1 MTARLFYVF
10 GSCLKPLFSKYLCKR
25 NKCQI
30 YCRISPEGIKIIY
43 ISFKGWGYLIFRCTA
58 KLIVIEVWVPLNSV
72 WLYGVL
78 VLLEKAAGKK
88 LFLFCSHLIWW
99 SNCMHNCLFITLY
112 CPLLA
117 FYLLVC
123 LMVACRFCSST
134 SVFKGLK
141 KSVHCMKGEQQ
152 RQNAKNWEIR
162 TLSSSSS
169 GVISGH
175 TSVGLQPW
183 GMIRCH

>member
-1 MTARLFYVF
+1 MVFFDVIQIVNCLPFCYCVLIGEKDGGCNGIVLKIYSLKNTLTLTHTHTHKTNKKQQLSTVINLFTSETRMTARLFYVF

-43 ISFKGWGYLIFRCTA
+43 ISFKGWGYLIFRCMA

-88 LFLFCSHLIWW
+88 LFLFCSSLIW
-99 SNCMHNCLFITLY
+99 
-112 CPLLA
+112 
-117 FYLLVC
+117 
-123 LMVACRFCSST
+123 
-134 SVFKGLK
+134 
-141 KSVHCMKGEQQ
+141 
-152 RQNAKNWEIR
+152 
-162 TLSSSSS
+162 
-169 GVISGH
+169 
-175 TSVGLQPW
+175 
-183 GMIRCH
+183 